1 MTLPILGLHHV
12 TSKSSDP
19 RGTDQF
25 WRLGLG
31 LRRIKQ
37 TVNFDNPSVYHLYYG
52 DAAASPGSVMTY
64 FPFPGLARGRRGTGE
79 VSAVAFS
86 VPSGSLDFWQARL
99 GEIGAGQVR
108 PETRFGEAGVSF
120 TAPDGDGFWLIE
132 EGGPQGADETAISG
146 LRGVTLTLVDIGATG
161 EILTEFGYRHA
172 ATEGNV
178 ARYQLPEA
186 ARGDVVDLIADPTA
200 PRVVEG
206 AGSVHHVAFA
216 VSDLQAQDQVRSA
229 MLAMGQNVTGVR
241 DRDYFQSIYFRT
253 TGGVLFEV
261 ATQGP
266 GFTVDEDIVHL
277 GETLKLPAQHAH
289 LRGQLEAELVP
300 LDRPGAT

>member
-25 WRLGLG
+25 WRLALG

-52 DAAASPGSVMTY
+52 NAAAAPGSVMTY

-99 GEIGAGQVR
+99 GSLGAGQVKL
-108 PETRFGEAGVSF
+108 ETRFGEAGVSF
-120 TAPDGDGFWLIE
+120 TAPDGDAFWLIDA
-132 EGGPQGADETAISG
+132 EGKQGDDETAISG
-146 LRGVTLTLVDIGATG
+146 LRGVALTLADIGATVD
-161 EILTEFGYRHA
+161 ILTEFGYLHA
-172 ATEGNV
+172 ATEGNI
-178 ARYQLPEA
+178 ARYQLPNTT
-186 ARGDVVDLIADPTA
+186 RSDVVDLIADPTA
-200 PRVVEG
+200 PKAVEG

-216 VSDLQAQDQVRSA
+216 VGDLQAQDQVRSA
-229 MLAMGQNVTGVR
+229 MLAMGQKVTGVR

-253 TGGVLFEV
+253 SGGVLFEV
-261 ATQGP
+261 ATLGP
-266 GFTVDEDIVHL
+266 GFAVDEDVAHL
-277 GETLKLPAQHAH
+277 GETLKLPKQHAH
-289 LRGQLEAELVP
+289 LRDRLEAELPP
-300 LDRPGAT
+300 LD